1 MSTLDDPDAIN
12 FEGLFEFIKGPTN
25 CRDGRRKF
33 GPSGVID
40 MTFGDVSPFIIKC
53 NLVLYKKLYYFL
65 LFELILNL

>member
-40 MTFGDVSPFIIKC
+40 MTFGDVSKNYFIFSF
-53 NLVLYKKLYYFL
+53 V
-65 LFELILNL
+65 

>member
-40 MTFGDVSPFIIKC
+40 MTFGDVSKNYYICF
-53 NLVLYKKLYYFL
+53 VLRTI
-65 LFELILNL
+65 LILYE